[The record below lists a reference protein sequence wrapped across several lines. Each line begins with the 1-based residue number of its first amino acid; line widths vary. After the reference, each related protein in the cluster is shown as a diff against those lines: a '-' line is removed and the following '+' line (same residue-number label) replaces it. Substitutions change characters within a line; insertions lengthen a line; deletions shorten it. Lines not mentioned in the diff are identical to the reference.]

1 MRTYTYSLL
10 SSKTTTH
17 ISNQTMGAKNFGRK
31 KDSAK
36 VKRAKRREKKL
47 KALRFAGINV
57 DVKEKDEV
65 NGETTMMT
73 TDNDETEV
81 STTTPSKKE
90 KRARDM
96 RRKKE
101 LKLAMISMKE
111 KRRKEEKKTSGTLR
125 KTLSKNIQKMKK
137 ERDALVSK
145 KKKKDAD
152 ESEFNTKSVGE
163 MNDVEMMT
171 T

>member
-1 MRTYTYSLL
+1 
-10 SSKTTTH
+10 
-17 ISNQTMGAKNFGRK
+17 MGAKNFGKK

-57 DVKEKDEV
+57 DFKEKDE

-73 TDNDETEV
+73 TDNETEV
-81 STTTPSKKE
+81 STIMSKKE

-111 KRRKEEKKTSGTLR
+111 KRRKEEKKTGGTLR

-137 ERDALVSK
+137 ERDELVSK
-145 KKKKDAD
+145 KKKNVD
-152 ESEFNTKSVGE
+152 ESEFGTKSVGE

-171 T
+171 

>member
-1 MRTYTYSLL
+1 
-10 SSKTTTH
+10 
-17 ISNQTMGAKNFGRK
+17 MGAKNFGRK

-65 NGETTMMT
+65 NFGETTMMT

>member
-1 MRTYTYSLL
+1 
-10 SSKTTTH
+10 
-17 ISNQTMGAKNFGRK
+17 MGAKNFGKK

-57 DVKEKDEV
+57 DFKEKDE

-73 TDNDETEV
+73 TDNETEV
-81 STTTPSKKE
+81 STIMSKKE

-125 KTLSKNIQKMKK
+125 KTLSKNIQKMKR
-137 ERDALVSK
+137 ERDELVSK
-145 KKKKDAD
+145 KKKNAD
-152 ESEFNTKSVGE
+152 ESEFGTKSVGE

-171 T
+171 

>member
-1 MRTYTYSLL
+1 
-10 SSKTTTH
+10 
-17 ISNQTMGAKNFGRK
+17 MGAKNFGRK

-65 NGETTMMT
+65 NKGETTMMT